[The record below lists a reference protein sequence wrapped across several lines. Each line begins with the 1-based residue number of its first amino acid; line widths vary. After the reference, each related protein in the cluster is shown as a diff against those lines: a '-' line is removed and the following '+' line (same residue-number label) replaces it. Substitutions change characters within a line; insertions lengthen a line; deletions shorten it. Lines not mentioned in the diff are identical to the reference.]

1 MDSVKSEGERA
12 LPRDGTVH
20 ELTRNALIFT
30 EQLLEYAPTL
40 SPILQRE
47 ASLTTAMATLT
58 RGLDS
63 ALLARALLGA
73 YVSEYSYCCGSRLLF
88 FFMLKEVIELVAYY
102 LYRSLIGIKTCSG
115 GINVS
120 LD

>member
-1 MDSVKSEGERA
+1 MVCAWQCVKALEGFVDSVKSEGERA

-73 YVSEYSYCCGSRLLF
+73 YVSE
-88 FFMLKEVIELVAYY
+88 
-102 LYRSLIGIKTCSG
+102 
-115 GINVS
+115 
-120 LD
+120 